1 MSDDLFAVGQ
11 DALAAQAFSV
21 LLGTQLT
28 VFEPGHAELVLPIKP
43 AFAQQAGYV
52 HGGVISYLADNALS
66 FVGGSVLGVDVLSAE
81 FKLNFL
87 KPGQGDQ
94 LIARATVI
102 ASSRRQ
108 AVCRCD
114 IFAERDGQ
122 EYLCATALGTIMPR

>member
-11 DALAAQAFSV
+11 AALASQAFSV
-21 LLGTQLT
+21 MLGTPLT

-43 AFAQQAGYV
+43 AFAQQAGFV

-87 KPGQGDQ
+87 KPGQGDR
-94 LIARATVI
+94 LVARAMVI